1 MISRHW
7 DEAGAFWSNTVA
19 RREQTEMLKWFLFET
34 RCGEWLL
41 TLLERRLG
49 LAVVSVEWLAVQPSG
64 EPVAA
69 GEVR

>member
-7 DEAGAFWSNTVA
+7 DEAGAFRVNTIPT
-19 RREQTEMLKWFLFET
+19 RREQTKMVRWFLFET

-41 TLLERRLG
+41 TLLEQRLG

-64 EPVAA
+64 APPAVS
-69 GEVR
+69 GE

>member
-1 MISRHW
+1 VITRHW
-7 DEAGAFWSNTVA
+7 HEAGAFQVNTIA
-19 RREQTEMLKWFLFET
+19 TRREQTMMVRWFLFET

-64 EPVAA
+64 VPQVVS
-69 GEVR
+69 GE

>member
-1 MISRHW
+1 MISRYW
-7 DEAGAFWSNTVA
+7 DKAGAFRINTVA
-19 RREQTEMLKWFLFET
+19 RRELTEMLKWFLFET

-64 EPVAA
+64 APQVVS
-69 GEVR
+69 GE